1 MDERLDILK
10 TFKLY
15 IGGAFP
21 RSESGR
27 SEPIVDMTGRVMGHS
42 CKASRKDLRDA
53 VAAARKAQPGWRNAT
68 AYNRG
73 QVLYRLAEMVEGKRA
88 EFVSLL
94 RDGGAAIDPEA
105 EVSLS
110 VDRLVYYAG
119 WTDKFAQVTGA
130 QNPVA
135 GPYWNITVPEPTGV
149 IGVVCPAAAGKGGPA
164 LLGPALLG
172 PALLGPALL
181 GPALLGLVT
190 LVAPLI
196 AVGNAVV
203 VISPAYPPV
212 VSVFGEACAT
222 SDLPG
227 GVVNLLTGSLDE
239 LAPVLAK
246 HRDID
251 GLHAAIGDDAAA
263 LAKELRLG
271 VAENLKRVM
280 VRRNVAWTDAA
291 ACEGTGWIEPFVEY
305 KTSWHPVGA

>member
-1 MDERLDILK
+1 MDDRLDILK

-27 SEPIVDMTGRVMGHS
+27 SDPIVDTTGRVVGHS

-53 VAAARKAQPGWRNAT
+53 VAAARKAQPGWRQAT

-73 QVLYRLAEMVEGKRA
+73 QILYRLAEMVEGKRA
-88 EFVSLL
+88 EFVSIL
-94 RDGGAAIDPEA
+94 RAGGAAIDPET
-105 EVSLS
+105 ELSLS

-119 WTDKFAQVTGA
+119 WTDKFAQVAGT

-149 IGVVCPAAAGKGGPA
+149 IGVLCPAATGHGGPA
-164 LLGPALLG
+164 LLAMI
-172 PALLGPALL
+172 
-181 GPALLGLVT
+181 T

-196 AVGNAVV
+196 AVGNTVV
-203 VISPAYPPV
+203 AISPAYPPAI
-212 VSVFGEACAT
+212 SVLGEACAT

-227 GVVNLLTGSLDE
+227 GVVNLLTSSLDE

-246 HRDID
+246 HRDVD
-251 GLHAAIGDDAAA
+251 ALHAAIDNHAAA
-263 LAKELRLG
+263 LEQELRLG
-271 VAENLKRVM
+271 VAENLKRVLI
-280 VRRNVAWTDAA
+280 RRNVPWTDPD